1 MIKENVRR
9 ISAQLPAGVEI
20 VAAGKLRSV
29 DEIREAIEAGI
40 KIVGENYV
48 QEAEDKF
55 RVFKKMVQWHFIG
68 HLQKNKVSRA
78 VGIFDM
84 IETVDSFKIAQ
95 EIDKVCGLKNKV
107 MPVLIEV
114 NCAREKQ
121 KFGLLPDEVEPLIE
135 RVRQLKFIK
144 VYGLMTMGPFLEKRE
159 ELRFYFR
166 ETRQLYQRIKSFDF
180 PELEMRYLSMGMS
193 DSYQIAVD
201 EGANLIRVGTGIFG
215 RKSV

>member
-1 MIKENVRR
+1 MIKKNVRR

-84 IETVDSFKIAQ
+84 IETVDSFKIAR
-95 EIDKVCGLKNKV
+95 EIDKVCRLKNKV

-114 NCAREKQ
+114 NCAGEKQ

-135 RVRQLKFIK
+135 RIRQLKFIK
-144 VYGLMTMGPFLEKRE
+144 VYGLMTMGPFLEKPE

-166 ETRQLYQRIKSFDF
+166 ETRRLYQRIKSFNF

-193 DSYQIAVD
+193 DSYQIAID

-215 RKSV
+215 RKYL